1 MRISD
6 WSSDVCSSDLKKARK
21 ALRQVENAL
30 RPLDQEADRLQR
42 SKSVDAAAQK
52 AKIKLEIAIE
62 RRIESPPTETTELV
76 KLLQDR
82 VADLKSKKALLD
94 VAHRLLALQRNI
106 NRRLEIV
113 GTHFDFEDSYTNGS
127 LKFDIDRS
135 EEHTSEL
142 QSLMRVSYAVLCL

>member
-82 VADLKSKKALLD
+82 VADLK
-94 VAHRLLALQRNI
+94 
-106 NRRLEIV
+106 
-113 GTHFDFEDSYTNGS
+113 
-127 LKFDIDRS
+127 RS
-135 EEHTSEL
+135 EERSVGKGCARKCRSRWSQE
-142 QSLMRVSYAVLCL
+142 Q